1 MADLE
6 KEKKTDKKIR
16 LLHRDSCEK
25 KGLEFE
31 KTKKISWLSTK
42 KYLDFGSHISFSW
55 GFRGENTTHFGM
67 IAHISCT

>member
-25 KGLEFE
+25 KGLE
-31 KTKKISWLSTK
+31 LS
-42 KYLDFGSHISFSW
+42 
-55 GFRGENTTHFGM
+55 
-67 IAHISCT
+67 